1 MDLQNINEE
10 MLITNKSSQYIKQ
23 LETIKTQLPMILVDF
38 QKYYVLYYLKS
49 TSDVNGQM
57 LESVK
62 GNITKLGNELFT
74 LSNTVQADIDTMN
87 TQMVELNNLIKEEK
101 ERNRTLKLKLGIV
114 ENKNNAASEMISN
127 YKQYYDYG
135 YLRNWGLFLS
145 IIVAGVTISKVF
157 KNNPI
162 VTNAIKN
169 PIV

>member
-1 MDLQNINEE
+1 
-10 MLITNKSSQYIKQ
+10 
-23 LETIKTQLPMILVDF
+23 
-38 QKYYVLYYLKS
+38 
-49 TSDVNGQM
+49 M

-62 GNITKLGNELFT
+62 GNITKLSNELFN
-74 LSNTVQADIDTMN
+74 LSNTVQVDIDTMN
-87 TQMVELNNLIKEEK
+87 TQLVELNNLIKEEK

-145 IIVAGVTISKVF
+145 IIIAGVTISKVF

-162 VTNAIKN
+162 VTNAIKT

>member
-1 MDLQNINEE
+1 MNLQNSNEE
-10 MLITNKSSQYIKQ
+10 IITNKSQEYITKLQ
-23 LETIKTQLPMILVDF
+23 TIKTQLPMILIDF

-62 GNITKLGNELFT
+62 GNITKLSNELFN
-74 LSNTVQADIDTMN
+74 LSNTVQVDIDTIN
-87 TQMVELNNLIKEEK
+87 AQMVELNTLIKEEK

-127 YKQYYDYG
+127 YKQHYDYG

-157 KNNPI
+157 TNNQI
-162 VTNAIKN
+162 VNNVIKK
-169 PIV
+169 

>member
-1 MDLQNINEE
+1 MNLQNSNEE
-10 MLITNKSSQYIKQ
+10 IITNKSQEYITKLQ
-23 LETIKTQLPMILVDF
+23 TIKTQLPIILIDF

-62 GNITKLGNELFT
+62 GNITKLSNELFN
-74 LSNTVQADIDTMN
+74 LSNTVQVDIDTIN
-87 TQMVELNNLIKEEK
+87 AQMVELNTLIKEEK

-127 YKQYYDYG
+127 YKQHYDYG

-157 KNNPI
+157 TNNQI
-162 VTNAIKN
+162 VNNVIKK
-169 PIV
+169 